1 MSTPAGPARVPR
13 PATVVGV
20 SALAVGFGASPGF
33 VLGFLAVP
41 LQADL
46 DLDRWQVGLL
56 VGAFFG
62 ATGLG
67 SIVGGRIAERVGPRR
82 AVVADQLVV
91 ALALVTAAL
100 LPHYAVLLGAA
111 VVAGAGYALT
121 NAGTSIAIAAAL
133 PPHRHGVALA
143 VRTAGVPLLVAVS
156 AVVAAG
162 SAELVGWR
170 AVLGGYAP
178 LLLLVAAL
186 ALAVLPGLAPAVV
199 GRAGPAPLPRRFG
212 WFPLAA
218 FALIAGSQALFSW
231 MVPFLHEA
239 GGVPLAAAGALT
251 STGSLAAIVGMVVL
265 ARRSDRA
272 AAGGRLPAIVVLCLL
287 VAGGQLLLVAGIPA
301 GPPLMVAGLLVA
313 TVAQLAAISLMHAA
327 VIAAAPGA
335 VGRAAGV
342 TMAGYYLG
350 ALAGPPLFGLL
361 VDRTGGYGPAWL
373 ACAALVVAGA
383 AGFWRCRRIVPVPA
397 QVP

>member
-1 MSTPAGPARVPR
+1 MAR
-13 PATVVGV
+13 PAAVVGV

-33 VLGFLAVP
+33 VLGFLSVP

-46 DLDRWQVGLL
+46 DLSRWQVGLL

-67 SIVGGRIAERVGPRR
+67 SIVGGRVAERIGPRR

-100 LPHYAVLLGAA
+100 LPHYPVLLVAA

-121 NAGTSIAIAAAL
+121 NAGTSIAIAAVL
-133 PPHRHGVALA
+133 PPGRHGVALA

-156 AVVAAG
+156 AVAAAG

-170 AVLGGYAP
+170 VVLAGYAP
-178 LLLLVAAL
+178 LLLAVAVL
-186 ALAVLPGLAPAVV
+186 AAAVLPGLAPAA
-199 GRAGPAPLPRRFG
+199 AGPMARVALPRRFV

-218 FALIAGSQALFSW
+218 FGLIAGSQALFSW
-231 MVPFLHEA
+231 MVPFLHEV
-239 GGVPLAAAGALT
+239 GGVSLAAAGALT

-265 ARRSDRA
+265 ARRSDRGA
-272 AAGGRLPAIVVLCLL
+272 AAGRLPAVVVLCLL
-287 VAGGQLLLVAGIPA
+287 VAGIGAGIGA
-301 GPPLMVAGLLVA
+301 GPALMVAGLLVA
-313 TVAQLAAISLMHAA
+313 TVAQLGAISLMHAA
-327 VIAAAPGA
+327 VIAAAPDA
-335 VGRAAGV
+335 VGRAAGT

-373 ACAALVVAGA
+373 ACAALVLAGA
-383 AGFWRCRRIVPVPA
+383 AGFWRCRRVGPVA
-397 QVP
+397 V

>member
-1 MSTPAGPARVPR
+1 MPR
-13 PATVVGV
+13 PAAVVGV

-33 VLGFLAVP
+33 VLGFLSVP

-46 DLDRWQVGLL
+46 DLSRWQVGLL

-67 SIVGGRIAERVGPRR
+67 SIVGGRVAERIGPRR

-100 LPHYAVLLGAA
+100 LPHYPVLLVAA

-121 NAGTSIAIAAAL
+121 NAGTSIAIAAVL
-133 PPHRHGVALA
+133 PPERHGVALA

-156 AVVAAG
+156 AVAAAG
-162 SAELVGWR
+162 TAELVGWR
-170 AVLGGYAP
+170 TVLAGYAP
-178 LLLLVAAL
+178 LLLAVAAL
-186 ALAVLPGLAPAVV
+186 AAVVLPGLAPAA
-199 GRAGPAPLPRRFG
+199 AGPVARAALPRRFV

-218 FALIAGSQALFSW
+218 FGLIAGSQALFSW
-231 MVPFLHEA
+231 MVPFLHEV
-239 GGVPLAAAGALT
+239 GGVSLATAGALT
-251 STGSLAAIVGMVVL
+251 STGSLAAIVGMVVF
-265 ARRSDRA
+265 ARRSDRGA
-272 AAGGRLPAIVVLCLL
+272 AAGRLPAVVVLCGLV
-287 VAGGQLLLVAGIPA
+287 VAGELLLVAGIGA
-301 GPPLMVAGLLVA
+301 GPALMVAGLLVA
-313 TVAQLAAISLMHAA
+313 TVAQLGAISLMHAA
-327 VIAAAPGA
+327 VIAAAPDA
-335 VGRAAGV
+335 VGRAAGT

-373 ACAALVVAGA
+373 ACAALVLAGA
-383 AGFWRCRRIVPVPA
+383 AGFWRCRRVGPVLA
-397 QVP
+397 